1 MIEFGQGACCQGDLR
16 AVFFNP
22 MNNCP
27 QVLADLIDNSRAE
40 RVRYVVYDH
49 RKSANSSNDF
59 VLLYQFSNL
68 SAIIKAGG
76 TETTI
81 NTSVSPSL
89 GQWTHLA
96 LVYNGTDMRVYVNGV
111 LSDVQFGTGANSI
124 NYGNFGQSNSVD
136 VIAVDEAGNASA
148 PATLTFQL

>member
-1 MIEFGQGACCQGDLR
+1 GSILVSAPNSTSLNLTGTAVTIDGWINPNANADAVYFG
-16 AVFFNP
+16 
-22 MNNCP
+22 
-27 QVLADLIDNSRAE
+27 
-40 RVRYVVYDH
+40 
-49 RKSANSSNDF
+49 KSANSSNDF

-89 GQWTHLA
+89 GQWTHIA

-111 LSDVQFGTGANSI
+111 LTGGATAKT
-124 NYGNFGQSNSVD
+124 GNLAGSNV
-136 VIAVDEAGNASA
+136 
-148 PATLTFQL
+148 PF